1 VFGVRKLY
9 RVYYN
14 TYSDELHRRV
24 VEELSR
30 RFGVRVIDYGSRV
43 AVGFRF
49 LEVFLE
55 KPGLEEEIRSIVSSV
70 IGDVRVKVDWV
81 DTGR

>member
-1 VFGVRKLY
+1 MRKLY

-30 RFGVRVIDYGSRV
+30 RFGVRVIDYRSRV
-43 AVGFRF
+43 AVGFKF

>member
-55 KPGLEEEIRSIVSSV
+55 EPGVVEEIRSIVSSV
-70 IGDVRVKVDWV
+70 VGDVRVKVDWI

>member
-30 RFGVRVIDYGSRV
+30 RFGVRVIDRSSRV

-49 LEVFLE
+49 LEVFLD
-55 KPGLEEEIRSIVSSV
+55 KPGFEEEIRSIVSSV
-70 IGDVRVKVDWV
+70 IGDVRVKVDWI

>member
-1 VFGVRKLY
+1 LGVRKLY

-55 KPGLEEEIRSIVSSV
+55 EPGVEEEIRSIVSSI
-70 IGDVRVKVDWV
+70 IGDVRVKVDWI

>member
-1 VFGVRKLY
+1 VRKLY

-55 KPGLEEEIRSIVSSV
+55 EPGVEEVRSIVSSV
-70 IGDVRVKVDWV
+70 VGDVRVKVDWV

>member
-1 VFGVRKLY
+1 MRKLY

-30 RFGVRVIDYGSRV
+30 RFGVRVIDRSSRV

>member
-1 VFGVRKLY
+1 
-9 RVYYN
+9 
-14 TYSDELHRRV
+14 

-55 KPGLEEEIRSIVSSV
+55 EPGVVEDIRSIVSSV
-70 IGDVRVKVDWV
+70 VGDVRVKVDWV

>member
-1 VFGVRKLY
+1 MRKLY

-30 RFGVRVIDYGSRV
+30 RFGVRVIDYRSRV

>member
-1 VFGVRKLY
+1 VQKLY

-30 RFGVRVIDYGSRV
+30 RFGVRVIDYRSRV

>member
-1 VFGVRKLY
+1 MRKLY

-55 KPGLEEEIRSIVSSV
+55 EPGVVEDIRSIVSSV
-70 IGDVRVKVDWV
+70 VGDVRVKVDWV

>member
-1 VFGVRKLY
+1 LEVRKLY

-30 RFGVRVIDYGSRV
+30 RFGVRVIDYRSRV

>member
-1 VFGVRKLY
+1 MRKLY

-30 RFGVRVIDYGSRV
+30 RFGVRVIDYRSRV

-55 KPGLEEEIRSIVSSV
+55 KPGVEEEIRSIVSSV

>member
-1 VFGVRKLY
+1 
-9 RVYYN
+9 
-14 TYSDELHRRV
+14 

-30 RFGVRVIDYGSRV
+30 RFGVRVIDYRSRV

-55 KPGLEEEIRSIVSSV
+55 EPGVEEEIRSIVSSI
-70 IGDVRVKVDWV
+70 IGDVRVKVDWI

>member
-1 VFGVRKLY
+1 MRKLY

-14 TYSDELHRRV
+14 TYSDELHKRV

-55 KPGLEEEIRSIVSSV
+55 EPGLEEEIRSIVSSV
-70 IGDVRVKVDWV
+70 VGDVRVKVDWI

>member
-1 VFGVRKLY
+1 VRKLY

-30 RFGVRVIDYGSRV
+30 RFEVRVIDYRSRV

>member
-55 KPGLEEEIRSIVSSV
+55 KPGVVEEIRSIVSSV
-70 IGDVRVKVDWV
+70 IGDVRVKVDWI

>member
-30 RFGVRVIDYGSRV
+30 RFGVRVIDRSSRV

>member
-1 VFGVRKLY
+1 MRKLY

>member
-1 VFGVRKLY
+1 MSNVRKLY

-14 TYSDELHRRV
+14 TFSDELHRRV

-30 RFGVRVIDYGSRV
+30 RFGVRVIDYKSRV
-43 AVGFRF
+43 APGFRF

-55 KPGLEEEIRSIVSSV
+55 ESGREEEIKSIVSS
-70 IGDVRVKVDWV
+70 ITGDSRVKVDWI
-81 DTGR
+81 DTSR

>member
-1 VFGVRKLY
+1 MRKLY

-30 RFGVRVIDYGSRV
+30 RFGVRVIDRSSRV

-49 LEVFLE
+49 LEVLLE

>member
-1 VFGVRKLY
+1 MRKLY

-55 KPGLEEEIRSIVSSV
+55 EPGLEEEIRSIVSSV
-70 IGDVRVKVDWV
+70 VGDVRVKVDWI
-81 DTGR
+81 DTRR